1 MRHVRGARIAMIFQ
15 EPMTSLNPVFT
26 IGSQIGEAVR
36 LHQQTNRA
44 ETRNRTIE
52 ALRMVGIADPERR
65 IDDYPHQLSGG
76 MRQRVMI
83 AMALSCNPQLL
94 IADEPTTALDVTIQ
108 AQILDLIRELQV
120 RLGLAVIL
128 VTHDLGIVAEYADD
142 VTILYAARVMEQ
154 APTAELFR
162 NPLNPYTRGLLES
175 IPGIDGTRHHRLQA
189 IPGSI
194 PSALH
199 PPSGCRFHPRCPR
212 AIPKCSDGRS
222 TARKQGPQPLC
233 RLHPRLIPSRPTGKR
248 VGRGAGSRRESQ
260 QGVSGGIDGH
270 HRRDQAFGKSG
281 GRRQSGDSAGR
292 DAGIGGRVGLGKID
306 AGAADSET
314 ARADRGRGVFRRPRS
329 LDAWPRGTAHA
340 APADAAGVSGSVRV
354 VESADARAIDRRR
367 RNRDSQTRAR
377 RGKGA
382 IESPSCSRW
391 SG

>member
-1 MRHVRGARIAMIFQ
+1 VKSLLEVKSLRTSFFTDAGEVRAVDGVSFSVAPGKLLGIVGESGSGKTASVLSIMRLLPESARIVGGEVIFEDQDLLKLSEPEMRHVRGARIAMIFQ

-36 LHQQTNRA
+36 LHQHTTRA

-83 AMALSCNPQLL
+83 AMALSCNPRLL

-194 PSALH
+194 PNSLN
-199 PPSGCRFHPRCPR
+199 PPAGCRFHPRCPR
-212 AIPKCSDGRS
+212 AIPQCS
-222 TARKQGPQPLC
+222 AAEPPLENKGPNHYVAC
-233 RLHPRLIPSRPTGKR
+233 I
-248 VGRGAGSRRESQ
+248 
-260 QGVSGGIDGH
+260 
-270 HRRDQAFGKSG
+270 
-281 GRRQSGDSAGR
+281 
-292 DAGIGGRVGLGKID
+292 
-306 AGAADSET
+306 
-314 ARADRGRGVFRRPRS
+314 RA
-329 LDAWPRGTAHA
+329 
-340 APADAAGVSGSVRV
+340 
-354 VESADARAIDRRR
+354 
-367 RNRDSQTRAR
+367 
-377 RGKGA
+377 
-382 IESPSCSRW
+382 
-391 SG
+391 

>member
-1 MRHVRGARIAMIFQ
+1 MKSLLEVKSLRTSFFTDAGEVRAVDGVSFSVEPGKLLGIVGESGSGKTASVLSIMRLLPESARIVGGEVIFEDQDLLKLSEPEMRHVRGARIAMIFQ

-36 LHQQTNRA
+36 LHQHTNRA

-83 AMALSCNPQLL
+83 AMALSCNPRLL

-128 VTHDLGIVAEYADD
+128 VTHDLGIVSEYADD

-154 APTAELFR
+154 APSAELFR
-162 NPLNPYTRGLLES
+162 NPLNPYTRGLLDS
-175 IPGIDGTRHHRLQA
+175 IPGIDGSRHHRLQA

-194 PSALH
+194 PNSLN

-212 AIPKCSDGRS
+212 AIPKCSEVD
-222 TARKQGPQPLC
+222 PPLENKAPNHYVAC
-233 RLHPRLIPSRPTGKR
+233 I
-248 VGRGAGSRRESQ
+248 
-260 QGVSGGIDGH
+260 
-270 HRRDQAFGKSG
+270 
-281 GRRQSGDSAGR
+281 
-292 DAGIGGRVGLGKID
+292 
-306 AGAADSET
+306 
-314 ARADRGRGVFRRPRS
+314 RA
-329 LDAWPRGTAHA
+329 
-340 APADAAGVSGSVRV
+340 
-354 VESADARAIDRRR
+354 
-367 RNRDSQTRAR
+367 
-377 RGKGA
+377 
-382 IESPSCSRW
+382 
-391 SG
+391 